1 MSYQFD
7 ASQIQVQRKIK
18 APSEQLQVRLLARRT
33 NRQTRRALRAI

>member
-7 ASQIQVQRKIK
+7 TTQLQVQRKVK
-18 APSEQLQVRLLARRT
+18 PASEQLQVRLLARRT